1 MRKDGKE
8 NCIPKIAIL
17 FSLALEGERNMCRG
31 ILDYARSHGP
41 WRCHLVEG
49 RPEEQFM
56 NIRKE
61 RFDGI
66 IAAGGTREKNAAFA
80 SVGAP
85 FVLMEPRPEMLGPDG
100 TSPFPFVTRDSRAI
114 GALAA
119 SYYLKRGYKS
129 FAYVGETSGWFW
141 NAERR
146 AGFEETL
153 AKAGFGCAAY
163 DNLTARERRS
173 WTVERPRMERFL
185 LSLPRPTAVFAAMD
199 GRARHVVNL
208 CADIG
213 LRVPEDI
220 AVLGVDNDPLLCKST
235 VPPLSSIRTGG
246 YRRGQMAAEMLD
258 ALMHGQSVPMRG
270 IAKEPVTV
278 VTRGSTDCNAIADP
292 VVAKAMQFISDC
304 AERGVRAPGVED
316 VACAAGCAR
325 RYLERHF
332 RAQVG
337 HTVHDEIVAARIA
350 RVRELLETTSLPIGE
365 IVFEAGFS
373 RFDQLSTLFK
383 RQTGMTMSQVR
394 RGRCGA
400 GAPQSHGGAGGPH
413 A

>member
-1 MRKDGKE
+1 MRKDGESKR
-8 NCIPKIAIL
+8 IPKVAVL

-49 RPEEQFM
+49 RPEEQLM
-56 NIRKE
+56 NLKKE
-61 RFDGI
+61 HFDGI
-66 IAAGGTREKNAAFA
+66 ITAGGTREKNTAFA

-85 FVLMEPRPEMLGPDG
+85 FVLMEPRPEMLRPDG
-100 TSPFPFVTRDSRAI
+100 SSTFPFVTRDSRAI

-153 AKAGFGCAAY
+153 AKAGFKCAAY
-163 DNLTARERRS
+163 DRFTKRERRS
-173 WTVERPRMERFL
+173 WTAERPRMERFL

-246 YRRGQMAAEMLD
+246 YRRGQTAAAMLD
-258 ALMHGQSVPMRG
+258 ALMQGRPVEKRSVVQ
-270 IAKEPVTV
+270 EPISV
-278 VTRGSTDCNAIADP
+278 VTRGSTGYDAMSDLY
-292 VVAKAMQFISDC
+292 VA
-304 AERGVRAPGVED
+304 RAVKFMRDRIGNGEVID
-316 VACAAGCAR
+316 VADIVREAHCSR

-332 RAQVG
+332 RAG
-337 HTVHDEIVAARIA
+337 LGRSVHDELMQARLE
-350 RVRELLETTSLPIGE
+350 RVKTLLEETTLPIGE
-365 IVFEAGFS
+365 ISAEVGYS
-373 RFDQLSTLFK
+373 RPSRLAAMFRRETGTTM
-383 RQTGMTMSQVR
+383 RQWRQEHRET
-394 RGRCGA
+394 A
-400 GAPQSHGGAGGPH
+400 
-413 A
+413 

>member
-1 MRKDGKE
+1 MRKDGESKR
-8 NCIPKIAIL
+8 IPKIAVL

-49 RPEEQFM
+49 RPEEQLL
-56 NIRKE
+56 NLKKE
-61 RFDGI
+61 QFDGI
-66 IAAGGTREKNAAFA
+66 IAAGGTRERNASFA

-100 TSPFPFVTRDSRAI
+100 SSTFPFVTRDSRAI

-153 AKAGFGCAAY
+153 AKAGFKCAAY
-163 DNLTARERRS
+163 DRFTKRERRS

-220 AVLGVDNDPLLCKST
+220 AVLGVDNDPLLCGST

-246 YRRGQMAAEMLD
+246 YRRGQTAAAMLD
-258 ALMHGQSVPMRG
+258 ALMQGRPVEKRSVVQ
-270 IAKEPVTV
+270 EPISV
-278 VTRGSTDCNAIADP
+278 VTRGSTGYDAMSDLY
-292 VVAKAMQFISDC
+292 VA
-304 AERGVRAPGVED
+304 RAVKFMRDRIGNGEVID
-316 VACAAGCAR
+316 VADIVREAHCSR

-332 RAQVG
+332 RAG
-337 HTVHDEIVAARIA
+337 LGRSVHDELMQARLE
-350 RVRELLETTSLPIGE
+350 RVKTLLEETTLPIGE
-365 IVFEAGFS
+365 ISAEVGYS
-373 RFDQLSTLFK
+373 RPSRLAAMFRRETGTTM
-383 RQTGMTMSQVR
+383 RQWRQEHRET
-394 RGRCGA
+394 A
-400 GAPQSHGGAGGPH
+400 
-413 A
+413 